1 MMNGILG
8 TKIGMTRIF
17 AEDGR
22 WIPVTVVEAG
32 PCTVVQCKNGDADGY
47 TAIQLGFGEKK
58 ASRATKAEQ
67 GHFKK
72 NELEPLRVLREFPVV
87 GEDGPKPGDVIK
99 VDLFEAGDR
108 VDVSGTSKGKGFA
121 GVIKRHGFGGGP
133 GGHGSHFHRAPGSI
147 GQSADPAKVYKG
159 KRMPGHMGNRRITG
173 QNLEVVKVDTERNLL
188 LLRGTV
194 PGPKGGVIEIKKS
207 VKTKRSS

>member
-1 MMNGILG
+1 MINGILG

-32 PCTVVQCKNGDADGY
+32 PCTVVQCKNGEVDGY
-47 TAIQLGFGEKK
+47 TAIQIGFGAKK
-58 ASRATKAEQ
+58 TSRATKAEQ

-72 NELEPLRVLREFPVV
+72 SELEPLRVLREFPVM
-87 GEDGPKPGDVIK
+87 GDDAPKPGDVIK

-159 KRMPGHMGNRRITG
+159 KRMPGHMGNCRITG

-207 VKTKRSS
+207 VKKKRSV